1 MCFGKFYKT
10 NSIIH
15 GVDTRI
21 KIILM
26 LFWITLILMANSVL
40 DYAVVF
46 TFAVFT
52 LILSKVPLKVFLKSL
67 KPIIFITIFS
77 VLINLFFTQQGII
90 LWSFNA
96 ITITDYGVSL
106 ALSGMFK
113 LLFIGTF
120 AAFLTLT
127 SSPLEISHAIESLLS
142 PLKKIIPYARD
153 FAMAVGISISMIPV
167 LYDESKKLK
176 ISMLSRGVDFEQKN
190 IFVQIK
196 NYVPLLIPLVV
207 NSLNRADQLSLA
219 ITMRGYNE
227 NAQLKNEHIALKAV
241 DIAAILIF
249 IVSAYLI
256 LQNIWLLLVFL
267 TLIALFLV
275 LNVCK
280 VL

>member
-15 GVDTRI
+15 GVDTLV
-21 KIILM
+21 KIILL
-26 LFWITLILMANSVL
+26 LFWIILILMANLVL

-46 TFAVFT
+46 TFTAFT
-52 LILSKVPLKVFLKSL
+52 LILSKVPFKIFLKSL
-67 KPIIFITIFS
+67 KPIIFITFFS
-77 VLINLFFTQQGII
+77 VLINLFFTNQGVI

-106 ALSGMFK
+106 ALSGMFR
-113 LLFIGTF
+113 LLSIGVF
-120 AAFLTLT
+120 AALLTLT
-127 SSPLEISHAIESLLS
+127 STPLEIAHAIESLLS
-142 PLKKIIPYARD
+142 PFKKIIPYTKD
-153 FAMAVGISISMIPV
+153 FAMAVGISISMITV

-176 ISMLSRGVDFEQKN
+176 ISMISRGVDFEQKN
-190 IFVQIK
+190 IFVRIK
-196 NYVPLLIPLVV
+196 NYVPLLVPLVV

-219 ITMRGYNE
+219 ITMRGYDE
-227 NAQLKNEHIALKAV
+227 NAQLKNEHIALKPSDFV
-241 DIAAILIF
+241 AILIF
-249 IVSAYLI
+249 IISAYLI

-267 TLIALFLV
+267 VLIALFLV